1 MSAAQLKA
9 AAAYV
14 RRRARRAPT
23 VGVVLGSGLSDA
35 LTPPDAVDVPFSRI
49 PYFPRAGVQ
58 GHAGVLSVGRR
69 VAVLKGRVHYYE
81 GHDPDRVVFPVRL
94 LGMLGVRTLILTNAA
109 GAIDRALRP
118 GQLVLIRDHL
128 NLMGV
133 NPLRGPNL
141 DELGP
146 RFPDTSTL
154 WHRPRGLGLR
164 SGVYAAVAGPSYET
178 PAEIRMLR
186 RLGADL
192 VGMST
197 VPEAIAARHMG
208 MRVIGISLVTNMA
221 AGILRRPL
229 SHAEVIETG
238 RGAWKRLA
246 GVLERLVSTS

>member
-1 MSAAQLKA
+1 MSLARLKA
-9 AAAYV
+9 AAAFV
-14 RRRARRAPT
+14 RRRTRRAPSIA
-23 VGVVLGSGLSDA
+23 VVLGSGLGDA
-35 LTPPDAVDVPFSRI
+35 VNPPDAIDVPYTKI
-49 PYFPRAGVQ
+49 PNFPRTGVH
-58 GHAGVLSVGRR
+58 GHAGVLSIGRR

-81 GHDPDRVVFPVRL
+81 GHELDRVVFPVRL
-94 LGMLGVRTLILTNAA
+94 LGMLGVRTVVLTNAA
-109 GAIDRALRP
+109 GAVNRALRP

-141 DELGP
+141 DALGP

-154 WHRPRGLGLR
+154 WHLPRGLGLR

-192 VGMST
+192 IGMST

-208 MRVIGISLVTNMA
+208 LRVVGISLVTNMA
-221 AGILRRPL
+221 AGILKQPL
-229 SHAEVIETG
+229 SHDEVIETG
-238 RGAWKRLA
+238 KQALSRMKR
-246 GVLERLVSTS
+246 VLGRLVASL